1 MTLRKD
7 TILALTIA
15 VQKLNSHSTQQ
26 NNVPLQV
33 VSLSFQHL
41 LEVFSGVV
49 LLQKTPQEIQF
60 LKSCPLQLRKLFPNY
75 QRRLVNSLQNS
86 TSNLKFETT
95 QHKTEK
101 HMTREQEPRDLNH
114 KIRIRQRPKL
124 KPVQQIFSNSPLRVV
139 SYP

>member
-7 TILALTIA
+7 TILALAIV
-15 VQKLNSHSTQQ
+15 VQKLNNHSTQQ
-26 NNVPLQV
+26 NNLPLQV

-41 LEVFSGVV
+41 LEVFLGVV

-75 QRRLVNSLQNS
+75 HLHLVNSLQNS
-86 TSNLKFETT
+86 TSNQKIETT

-101 HMTREQEPRDLNH
+101 HVTRATGMNH

-124 KPVQQIFSNSPLRVV
+124 RPVQKFFSNSLLHFL